1 MNTASS
7 LQTNPHY
14 FKSNWADN
22 FALYSVGALSFSIN
36 FGVALVSV
44 SSLLIVLAALMI
56 FLSNQHK
63 NSSLETIH
71 RPSATVYLI
80 PVAILWMAISGIWTE
95 STFQDGATQ
104 LMRYSRILTIPIVYF
119 LIRTPEQ
126 SIKILKVW
134 VYGQLFVITSSYLLW
149 LGVPLA
155 WTSNAH
161 ATRDL
166 TPFTSTLEQPIMN
179 TIMFIV
185 VWHLRDNFIK
195 QWGKLTINIIL
206 IATVFEVFFIMEGRT
221 GILCMLLTLTL
232 IAWRAINSKLKILVV
247 FLPLIISAFLYNTS
261 TKFERRVNEVI
272 VDVQNYNQGS
282 KVSSQGNRIDFTKR
296 SIEAIQEKPIL
307 GFGLGSW
314 PLAYRH
320 VRGGSAPTEMKDGII
335 QELKADNPH
344 QQFLLW
350 FVEGGVI
357 AFALLLG
364 IYYSI
369 YKDSKMLS
377 TPAKNALQLVLAS
390 IAFASF
396 LNCPFHGAGM
406 SEFLCFVIAMLL
418 NFVRTENES
427 QQAG

>member
-247 FLPLIISAFLYNTS
+247 FLPLIISAFVYNTS

-357 AFALLLG
+357 SFALLLG